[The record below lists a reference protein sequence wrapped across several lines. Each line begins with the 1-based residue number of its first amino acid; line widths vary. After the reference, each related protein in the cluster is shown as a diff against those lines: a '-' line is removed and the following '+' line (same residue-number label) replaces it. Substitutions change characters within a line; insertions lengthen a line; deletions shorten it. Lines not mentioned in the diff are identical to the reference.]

1 MRVLLHELCICSDEG
16 ATVVGQAE
24 HEEQSVKH
32 GGNKDMLVLAKKV
45 SRVLLLMGLESHGAY
60 GMVMDDAVSPDQRAL
75 QQETQGDESSYSM
88 WLGIAGIFASGG
100 GYKWIQSLWRD
111 HDNLGLQLAEL
122 DAYAGRVRTDSDS
135 LQGVA
140 TQLRSDLNEMEV
152 SQGMLSD
159 TIDSTVYGLVGRGG
173 FTRHSDL
180 SPDERRHM
188 YAQERG
194 NWLQQDYG
202 FSTLLECCSS
212 IEQGH

>member
-88 WLGIAGIFASGG
+88 WLGIAGIFASGAATNG
-100 GYKWIQSLWRD
+100 FRASGETMTIWVFSWQSLMPT
-111 HDNLGLQLAEL
+111 LEGFEQILTVYKELQLSC
-122 DAYAGRVRTDSDS
+122 D
-135 LQGVA
+135 Q
-140 TQLRSDLNEMEV
+140 
-152 SQGMLSD
+152 
-159 TIDSTVYGLVGRGG
+159 I
-173 FTRHSDL
+173 
-180 SPDERRHM
+180 
-188 YAQERG
+188 
-194 NWLQQDYG
+194 
-202 FSTLLECCSS
+202 
-212 IEQGH
+212 